1 MTSSV
6 ASTNQTD
13 FLKYSHTIGLCTM
26 DGRGFMFPSDTAIGP
41 KGRIY
46 TVSRGLVG
54 DSRTQRVTAYDLDS
68 AFFGTFGSFGED
80 EGQFKLPSAIAVD
93 GDGHVY
99 VADEYT
105 HRINI
110 FDSEG
115 KSVGRWGSKGVG
127 EGQFNGPSG
136 MAFDGEDHLYVSD
149 HRNHR
154 IQKFTKDGAFVL
166 SFGSE
171 GDGEG
176 KLNLPWGV
184 AVDGGD
190 EVYIADWRNDRISK
204 YSSDGKFLRAFGS
217 SGNGDGQFNRP
228 SSVAVDG
235 EGYIYVSDWGN
246 ERVQVF
252 GPDGDFITKLR
263 GTATASRWAQD
274 FLSTNAEEAD
284 ARAKA
289 NLEPDLEL
297 FGGDP
302 HEESAH
308 TEKYFWGPVS
318 VKLDAEGKIYVT
330 ESNRHRIQIYER
342 GA

>member
-41 KGRIY
+41 EGRIY

-93 GDGHVY
+93 SDGHIY
-99 VADEYT
+99 VADEYS

-115 KSVGRWGSKGVG
+115 KSVGSWGSKGVG

-166 SFGSE
+166 SFGSK

-190 EVYIADWRNDRISK
+190 EVYVADWRNDRISNCLL
-204 YSSDGKFLRAFGS
+204 YTSDA
-217 SGNGDGQFNRP
+217 
-228 SSVAVDG
+228 
-235 EGYIYVSDWGN
+235 
-246 ERVQVF
+246 
-252 GPDGDFITKLR
+252 
-263 GTATASRWAQD
+263 
-274 FLSTNAEEAD
+274 AD
-284 ARAKA
+284 
-289 NLEPDLEL
+289 E
-297 FGGDP
+297 
-302 HEESAH
+302 
-308 TEKYFWGPVS
+308 
-318 VKLDAEGKIYVT
+318 
-330 ESNRHRIQIYER
+330 
-342 GA
+342 